1 MNEMN
6 TALNELVQAIK
17 DGQEYKRYQL
27 VREELHKEPELERKV
42 HEFRKKNFQIQNSGN
57 VNLFDE
63 VDRLEQENTEPE
75 SQNITAVIEEEN
87 TELRRKPIVEEY
99 LSAELAFCR
108 IVQRVNWILIEQLDF
123 DLGFGNE

>member
-17 DGQEYKRYQL
+17 DSQEYKRYQL

-63 VDRLEQENTEPE
+63 VDRLEQENTE
-75 SQNITAVIEEEN
+75 
-87 TELRRKPIVEEY
+87 LRRKPIVEEY

>member
-1 MNEMN
+1 MDEMN
-6 TALNELVQAIK
+6 TALNGLVQAIK
-17 DGQEYKRYQL
+17 NSQEYKRYQL
-27 VREELHKEPELERKV
+27 AREKLHEEPELEHKV
-42 HEFRKKNFQIQNSGN
+42 HEFRKINFQIQNSGN

-63 VDRLEQENTEPE
+63 VDRLEQ
-75 SQNITAVIEEEN
+75 EN

-108 IVQRVNWILIEQLDF
+108 IVQRINWTLIEQLDF

>member
-1 MNEMN
+1 MDEMN
-6 TALNELVQAIK
+6 TALNGLVQAIK

-27 VREELHKEPELERKV
+27 AREELHKEPELERKV

-63 VDRLEQENTEPE
+63 VDRLEQENTE
-75 SQNITAVIEEEN
+75 I
-87 TELRRKPIVEEY
+87 RRKPIVEEY

-108 IVQRVNWILIEQLDF
+108 IVQRINWTLIEQLDF